1 MIQFDYRKLE
11 DFIKKFY
18 VNELRVFTF
27 IGLGLLYFC
36 YNIHWIFSLAQAE
49 WAHSL
54 VLLFVSECYLLFRF
68 IIFLYLN
75 YSN

>member
-36 YNIHWIFSLAQAE
+36 L
-49 WAHSL
+49 
-54 VLLFVSECYLLFRF
+54 
-68 IIFLYLN
+68 
-75 YSN
+75 